1 MISRAFLLSKYFYEV
16 LLKIMSRE
24 ELIELALQGSLIAE
38 QNDESADIYVDIAE
52 HLLGSG
58 HASTIGEID
67 LILRGMTVESAA
79 GILDAVEG
87 TQPLS
92 EAAKAIA
99 QGLEAD
105 PEGYMVLRQIAT
117 AENACLRIKTY
128 IGGEKMLQLPAW
140 VQAKMSIAAAD
151 LDTIAD
157 YLLSDTEATE

>member
-1 MISRAFLLSKYFYEV
+1 MSKYFYEV
-16 LLKIMSRE
+16 FIKIMSRE
-24 ELIELALQGSLIAE
+24 ELIELALQGSVIAE
-38 QNDESADIYVDIAE
+38 QNEESADIYVDIAE

-58 HASTIGEID
+58 HASTISEID
-67 LILRGMTVESAA
+67 LILRGMTVESASE
-79 GILDAVEG
+79 ILDSVEG
-87 TQPLS
+87 TRTLS
-92 EAAKAIA
+92 EGHKKIAA
-99 QGLEAD
+99 GLEAD

-128 IGGEKMLQLPAW
+128 IGGDKMLQLPAW

>member
-1 MISRAFLLSKYFYEV
+1 ME
-16 LLKIMSRE
+16 RE
-24 ELIELALQGSLIAE
+24 EIIALALRGSKSAE
-38 QNDESADIYVDIAE
+38 QTEEVTNVYVDIAE
-52 HLLGSG
+52 HLLSYG
-58 HASTIGEID
+58 HASNIQEID
-67 LILRGMTVESAA
+67 QILGGMSVESAQA
-79 GILDAVEG
+79 ILDSVDGSG
-87 TQPLS
+87 TLT

-128 IGGEKMLQLPAW
+128 IDGDKMLQLPAW